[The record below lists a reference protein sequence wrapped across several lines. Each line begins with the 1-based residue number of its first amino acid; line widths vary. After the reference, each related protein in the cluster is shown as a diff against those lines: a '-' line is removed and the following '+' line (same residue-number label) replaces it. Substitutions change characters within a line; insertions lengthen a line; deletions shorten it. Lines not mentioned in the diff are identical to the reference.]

1 MLFHFHHGGSIWLMF
16 ATTCIFVSLIQW
28 CQANPAWLTQKVLCE
43 TLDVQHGILT
53 PEDMLS
59 SESVQIRLEN
69 NGEESSCYKPGIYY
83 NGKYCKIK
91 IIDTKCTG
99 GSSSP
104 LNWTMFII
112 VYSLYAMQLPS
123 RALIPCQSTDCYFC
137 NPRTRSLEHF
147 HMSKLIEQTETG
159 DGYSKMDWR
168 IGFATMLFP
177 IGKFLLCAGTEKDTF
192 NFIYCQ

>member
-112 VYSLYAMQLPS
+112 VYSLCHAVTIKSINSMPIYGLLFLQPKDKKFGTF
-123 RALIPCQSTDCYFC
+123 PYVETDRTDGDRRRILKDGLTDRFC
-137 NPRTRSLEHF
+137 DNAVSHR
-147 HMSKLIEQTETG
+147 
-159 DGYSKMDWR
+159 
-168 IGFATMLFP
+168 
-177 IGKFLLCAGTEKDTF
+177 
-192 NFIYCQ
+192 